1 MAQVDETQFMRLE
14 NRVSQV
20 ERRIDREEK
29 RHDDY
34 VSWAIKFDARLTS
47 LSNLV
52 GTKFAEL
59 MGLIDSV
66 SRRTKL
72 RSLPRYSTDD
82 SEEISGMTD
91 MESVKTKAR
100 EQREIIRHARKLT
113 RLLTILIPAVA
124 AAGAAVGELLRWL
137 GR

>member
-1 MAQVDETQFMRLE
+1 MAQVDETQFARLE
-14 NRVSQV
+14 NRVAQV
-20 ERRIDREEK
+20 ERRVDREEK
-29 RHDDY
+29 RHDEY

-52 GTKFAEL
+52 GSKFAEL

-66 SRRTKL
+66 SRRTKT
-72 RSLPRYSTDD
+72 RSLPQYLPDD
-82 SEEISGMTD
+82 SDEITGVND
-91 MESVKTKAR
+91 PESLRAKAR

-113 RLLTILIPAVA
+113 RLLTVLIPAVA